1 LGGTRQKLLVAGVEM
16 LAVMATDP
24 ERARLYFRFRPPGLP
39 VGADPELVTHR
50 LYGLPNPAV
59 APVTPQVLEAYRTTY
74 VNPTG
79 DLPRPMPV
87 LEASHELN
95 RIDGHELVESDQ
107 AELERHF
114 PLGAGQFLVDR
125 GGIVRWVNIEGAQ
138 EGLAGAGKFPTD
150 EELLAVARALAG
162 GPRRPG

>member
-1 LGGTRQKLLVAGVEM
+1 LGGTRQKLLAAGVET

-24 ERARLYFRFRPPGLP
+24 ERVRFYFRFHPPRLP

-59 APVTPQVLEAYRTTY
+59 VPATPELREAYRTTY

-79 DLPRPMPV
+79 DLARPMPV
-87 LEASHELN
+87 LEASHEIN
-95 RIDGHELVESDQ
+95 RIDGHELVESDR
-107 AELERHF
+107 AEMERHF
-114 PLGAGQFLVDR
+114 PLAVGHFLVDR
-125 GGIVRWVNIEGAQ
+125 DGIVRWANIEGAE

-150 EELLAVARALAG
+150 DELLATARGLND
-162 GPRRPG
+162 